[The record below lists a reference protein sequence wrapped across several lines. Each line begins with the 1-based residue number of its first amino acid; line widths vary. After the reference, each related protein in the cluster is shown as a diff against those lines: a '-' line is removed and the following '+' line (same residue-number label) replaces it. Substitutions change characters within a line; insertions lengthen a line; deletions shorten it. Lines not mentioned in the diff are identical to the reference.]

1 MLQSRIAIHL
11 LVARD
16 KINGI
21 LSSNASGE
29 QLSPAAL
36 APLQALLNDMQIVKD
51 LLDKEEERNLKATW
65 ASSGVEQKLADQRA
79 MREGSWFAAL
89 NGTGESS

>member
-1 MLQSRIAIHL
+1 MLQSRISIHL

-36 APLQALLNDMQIVKD
+36 APLEALLDQMQVVKD
-51 LLDKEEERNLKATW
+51 LLDKEEEQNLKATW
-65 ASSGVEQKLADQRA
+65 ASSGVKR
-79 MREGSWFAAL
+79 FAAL
-89 NGTGESS
+89 NGNESS

>member
-21 LSSNASGE
+21 LSSNTACIE
-29 QLSPAAL
+29 LSPAAYRQ
-36 APLQALLNDMQIVKD
+36 LQALLGQMQVVKD
-51 LLDKEEERNLKATW
+51 LLDKEEERNL
-65 ASSGVEQKLADQRA
+65 ADQRA
-79 MREGSWFAAL
+79 LRKGSRFD
-89 NGTGESS
+89 

>member
-1 MLQSRIAIHL
+1 MLQSRISIHL

-36 APLQALLNDMQIVKD
+36 APLQALLNDMQVVKD
-51 LLDKEEERNLKATW
+51 LLDKEEEQNLRHAKVQDTRFTPDGW
-65 ASSGVEQKLADQRA
+65 LKRA
-79 MREGSWFAAL
+79 REL
-89 NGTGESS
+89 